1 MHVKEF
7 VNDVMCAGPPDE
19 WTLSSVMIMKMM
31 MMMKS
36 FTTDRY
42 NNRRAKQTRDF
53 LELFNC
59 VLKFTSCS
67 SSSSSEQL
75 HIRDRPTVADLFL
88 IKKTWGYCNFIFSS
102 YYRTTLKRTNYLL
115 ENSP

>member
-1 MHVKEF
+1 MNMHVKEF

-31 MMMKS
+31 MMKS

-53 LELFNC
+53 
-59 VLKFTSCS
+59 S
-67 SSSSSEQL
+67 
-75 HIRDRPTVADLFL
+75 
-88 IKKTWGYCNFIFSS
+88 
-102 YYRTTLKRTNYLL
+102 
-115 ENSP
+115 